1 MPYLLSID
9 AENDLRE
16 IARYTH
22 QQWSNKQ
29 FIKYRDGLKNALT
42 KIGEGQ
48 LIAKSFSQQYP

>member
-48 LIAKSFSQQYP
+48 LIAKSFS